1 MQEREKERES
11 EKEDEN
17 MIYDMTSPL
26 PLFVNIDISYIV
38 IRTIII
44 HVVIFSYKE
53 YLNNLKNNN

>member
-44 HVVIFSYKE
+44 HVVIFYYKE